1 MFPWHDP
8 RKTHLCYGCWRA
20 VFRSRYFPAAIY
32 DGTYK
37 SASLSLYRQ
46 VAMILKKRTLQPI
59 VQSSSNTMEAAQDKQ
74 LSVDTVP
81 KPPPRDP
88 NAGPGSSVHRAA
100 TSADRPPPYEP
111 VSASAS
117 SKQASPTLYSPQ
129 SSPQSPDTLPVAS
142 GSRSFSQSSSR
153 SPPPRHP
160 SHSITPSPS
169 TPFLQGSI
177 SMASTSS
184 LSERPSQQRSASV
197 SSMPK
202 GNSILTPIAP
212 QYINK
217 FSLFSK
223 NSPISGKS
231 HQDLLLHER

>member
-1 MFPWHDP
+1 
-8 RKTHLCYGCWRA
+8 
-20 VFRSRYFPAAIY
+20 
-32 DGTYK
+32 
-37 SASLSLYRQ
+37 
-46 VAMILKKRTLQPI
+46 MILKKRTLQPI
-59 VQSSSNTMEAAQDKQ
+59 VQSSNTMEAAQDKQ

-88 NAGPGSSVHRAA
+88 NGPGSSVHRAA
-100 TSADRPPPYEP
+100 TSADHPPPYEP
-111 VSASAS
+111 VSASTS
-117 SKQASPTLYSPQ
+117 STQASPTLYSPQ
-129 SSPQSPDTLPVAS
+129 RSPRSSDAPPVAS

-169 TPFLQGSI
+169 TPFLQGSL

-184 LSERPSQQRSASV
+184 LPERPGQQRSASV
-197 SSMPK
+197 SSMTK
-202 GNSILTPIAP
+202 GNSILNPIAP

-223 NSPISGKS
+223 NEPISGRTVKVCCGMKDDDKHVS
-231 HQDLLLHER
+231 LVQARSS